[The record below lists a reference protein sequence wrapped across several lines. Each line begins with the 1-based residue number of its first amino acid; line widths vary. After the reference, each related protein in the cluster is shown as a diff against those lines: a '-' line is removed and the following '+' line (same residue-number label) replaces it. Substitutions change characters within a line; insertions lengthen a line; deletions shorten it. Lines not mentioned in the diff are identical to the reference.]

1 MRELKNGTKIIG
13 VDHGYGNIKTA
24 NTIMPTGITA
34 YQTVPTFDGNILI
47 YDGVYYR
54 IGEGCGCPVDTSA
67 EGRSTDRGGSRD
79 LPNKRLTRQ
88 ASFCIYKSVACR
100 GNAAGF
106 GLPNTLLVE
115 AMPSTVATD

>member
-34 YQTVPTFDGNILI
+34 YQTAPTFDGNILI

-54 IGEGCGCPVDTSA
+54 IGEGHKAFIADKSMDEDFYLLTLAAAAQELRCLYCTEADVHIAGGC
-67 EGRSTDRGGSRD
+67 
-79 LPNKRLTRQ
+79 L
-88 ASFCIYKSVACR
+88 
-100 GNAAGF
+100 
-106 GLPNTLLVE
+106 
-115 AMPSTVATD
+115 